1 MLKCYLIRHSK
12 TYGNTLQRYI
22 GITDEPLCQEGID
35 LLKGRQYPECEKIFV
50 SPLKRCRETAEIIYP
65 GKEMAVVQKLAEC
78 DFGEFENKNYVELSG
93 NPEYQKWINS
103 NGMLPFPNGE
113 SRAGFQ
119 KRCVEGFLEAVDICI
134 KEGISC
140 TSFIVHGG
148 TIMSIMEEFAR
159 PHKDYYQWQL
169 KNGEG
174 FLLMMDDNIEVNFQ
188 KL

>member
-1 MLKCYLIRHSK
+1 MIKCYLIRHSK

-50 SPLKRCRETAEIIYP
+50 SPLKRCRETTEIIYP
-65 GKEMAVVQKLAEC
+65 GKEMTVVQKLAEC
-78 DFGEFENKNYVELSG
+78 DFGEFENKNYMELSG
-93 NPEYQKWINS
+93 NPEYQKWIDS

-134 KEGISC
+134 
-140 TSFIVHGG
+140 
-148 TIMSIMEEFAR
+148 EFAR
-159 PHKDYYQWQL
+159 PRKDYYQWQL

-174 FLLMMDDNIEVNFQ
+174 FLLMVDDNIEVNFQ